1 MSDFSTSFMLLR
13 GCVSIHLAQAGIQ
26 DYHRRYRFV
35 FRKRKPLSKKNI
47 WLVTFAL
54 LLSNAMS
61 GLDNTIVNTALPAII
76 ADLHGLELMGW
87 IVAIFLLGTAVSTPL
102 WSKLGERLGNRRA
115 YQLAALMFVLG
126 SFLQGMAPSM
136 VMLIISRAIAGIGN
150 GGMVSLPY
158 IIYAQLYKNPRKRMQ
173 VLGLVS
179 ASYSTA
185 TIIGPLVGG
194 AIVDAWSWHWVF
206 YLNVPIGLIS
216 AILVQLFFKEEKK
229 APRNVPV
236 DYQGAALLTVG
247 LISLL
252 SAIEMIG
259 ATSAWVLL
267 LLAGIAVVLLGA
279 MVVVERRAKDPIIP
293 GRLFEDP
300 ELVIDFVLFTLIWG
314 AFMGFIVYAPMW
326 VQAMLG
332 VSALIGGCTQIPGS
346 FTNFLGSGSTAPL
359 RRHLSPQQVV
369 LVGILTLMLTFLI
382 MVLVDQHAPY
392 WAIMLAGVFQGYGN
406 GMCFSELQ
414 VKVQTDALPQDVPV
428 ATSFSFLIRMLSQTM
443 TAAVYGILM
452 NNALRAGVAKAHG
465 KITMAMMN
473 NLSNAQSNKSLPKA
487 LLPKMRAIMFN
498 GLHHIMWLGLILM
511 IAALFVNMYALHREK
526 QKQLATS

>member
-216 AILVQLFFKEEKK
+216 AILVQLFFKEEK
-229 APRNVPV
+229 R
-236 DYQGAALLTVG
+236 
-247 LISLL
+247 
-252 SAIEMIG
+252 
-259 ATSAWVLL
+259 
-267 LLAGIAVVLLGA
+267 
-279 MVVVERRAKDPIIP
+279 RRAMCRWIIK
-293 GRLFEDP
+293 
-300 ELVIDFVLFTLIWG
+300 
-314 AFMGFIVYAPMW
+314 A
-326 VQAMLG
+326 
-332 VSALIGGCTQIPGS
+332 
-346 FTNFLGSGSTAPL
+346 
-359 RRHLSPQQVV
+359 RR
-369 LVGILTLMLTFLI
+369 
-382 MVLVDQHAPY
+382 
-392 WAIMLAGVFQGYGN
+392 
-406 GMCFSELQ
+406 C
-414 VKVQTDALPQDVPV
+414 
-428 ATSFSFLIRMLSQTM
+428 
-443 TAAVYGILM
+443 
-452 NNALRAGVAKAHG
+452 
-465 KITMAMMN
+465 
-473 NLSNAQSNKSLPKA
+473 
-487 LLPKMRAIMFN
+487 
-498 GLHHIMWLGLILM
+498 
-511 IAALFVNMYALHREK
+511 
-526 QKQLATS
+526 